1 MFNVNIKYIKI
12 KTTNEIT
19 YELELL
25 FNRNLHVYYSK
36 QCKLFMVI
44 INYITTINKYVL
56 TLK

>member
-25 FNRNLHVYYSK
+25 FNRNLRI
-36 QCKLFMVI
+36 LFKTM
-44 INYITTINKYVL
+44 
-56 TLK
+56 